1 MLAGLALLVNKIMKT
16 IQFVATHE
24 CLACEVVESIIFDSI
39 FEGNVPDDID
49 IRKDT
54 YNNAQVRLGMFHTLA
69 VPLLIFR
76 VDDKEVARITGSMPA
91 DFYKTVINKFI
102 EL

>member
-1 MLAGLALLVNKIMKT
+1 MKT

-24 CLACEVVESIIFDSI
+24 CLACEVVDSIIFDSI

-49 IRKDT
+49 VRKDT
-54 YNNAQVRLGMFHTLA
+54 YNNAEVRLGMFHTLA

>member
-1 MLAGLALLVNKIMKT
+1 MKT
-16 IQFVATHE
+16 IQFVKTND
-24 CLACEVVESIIFDSI
+24 CLACEVVDNIIFDTI
-39 FEGNVPDDID
+39 FEGNIPTDID
-49 IRKDT
+49 IQKDT
-54 YNNAQVRLGMFHTLA
+54 FNDAQTRLSMFHTLA

>member
-1 MLAGLALLVNKIMKT
+1 MLVDLALLVNKVMKT
-16 IQFVATHE
+16 IQFVKTND
-24 CLACEVVESIIFDSI
+24 CLACEVVDSIIFDSI

-49 IRKDT
+49 VRKDT
-54 YNNAQVRLGMFHTLA
+54 YNNAEVRLGMFHTLA

>member
-1 MLAGLALLVNKIMKT
+1 MALLANKAMKT
-16 IQFVATHE
+16 IQFVKTND
-24 CLACEVVESIIFDSI
+24 CLACDLVDSIIFNNV
-39 FEGNVPDDID
+39 FEGKVPVNID
-49 IRKDT
+49 IQKDT
-54 YNNAQVRLGMFHTLA
+54 YNNAEVRLGMFHTLA

>member
-1 MLAGLALLVNKIMKT
+1 MKT
-16 IQFVATHE
+16 IQFVKTND
-24 CLACEVVESIIFDSI
+24 CLACEIVDNIIFDTI
-39 FEGNVPDDID
+39 FEGNIPDNIDVREDI
-49 IRKDT
+49 
-54 YNNAQVRLGMFHTLA
+54 YNNAQVRLSMFDTLA

>member
-1 MLAGLALLVNKIMKT
+1 MKT
-16 IQFVATHE
+16 IQFVKTND
-24 CLACEVVESIIFDSI
+24 CLACEVVENIIFDTI
-39 FEGNVPDDID
+39 YEGNLSTYID
-49 IRKDT
+49 VQKDT
-54 YNNAQVRLGMFHTLA
+54 YNDAQARLSMFHTLA

-76 VDDKEVARITGSMPA
+76 IDDKEVVRITGSMPA

>member
-1 MLAGLALLVNKIMKT
+1 MKT
-16 IQFVATHE
+16 IQFVKTND
-24 CLACEVVESIIFDSI
+24 CLACEVVDNIIFDTI
-39 FEGNVPDDID
+39 FEGNFPSNID
-49 IRKDT
+49 IQKDT
-54 YNNAQVRLGMFHTLA
+54 FNDAQTRLSMFHTLA

>member
-1 MLAGLALLVNKIMKT
+1 MKT
-16 IQFVATHE
+16 IQFVKTDD
-24 CLACEVVESIIFDSI
+24 CLACEIVDSIIFDSI
-39 FEGNVPDDID
+39 FEGNIPDDID
-49 IRKDT
+49 VREDT
-54 YNNAQVRLGMFHTLA
+54 YNNAQVRLSMFDTLA

-91 DFYKTVINKFI
+91 DFYKTIINKFI

>member
-1 MLAGLALLVNKIMKT
+1 MKT
-16 IQFVATHE
+16 IQFVKTDD
-24 CLACEVVESIIFDSI
+24 CLACEVVDSIIFDSI

-49 IRKDT
+49 VRKDT
-54 YNNAQVRLGMFHTLA
+54 YNNAEVRLGMFHTLA
-69 VPLLIFR
+69 VPLIIFR

-102 EL
+102 KL

>member
-1 MLAGLALLVNKIMKT
+1 MKT
-16 IQFVATHE
+16 IQFVKTND
-24 CLACEVVESIIFDSI
+24 CLACEIVDNIIFDTI
-39 FEGNVPDDID
+39 FEGNIPTDID
-49 IRKDT
+49 IQKDT
-54 YNNAQVRLGMFHTLA
+54 FNDAQVRLSMFHTFA

>member
-1 MLAGLALLVNKIMKT
+1 MKT
-16 IQFVATHE
+16 IQFVKTDD
-24 CLACEVVESIIFDSI
+24 CLACEVVDSIIFDSI

-49 IRKDT
+49 VRKDT
-54 YNNAQVRLGMFHTLA
+54 YNNAEVRLGMFHTLA
-69 VPLLIFR
+69 LPLLIFR

-91 DFYKTVINKFI
+91 DFYKTIINKFI

>member
-1 MLAGLALLVNKIMKT
+1 MKT
-16 IQFVATHE
+16 IQFVKTDD
-24 CLACEVVESIIFDSI
+24 CLACEVVDSIIFDSI
-39 FEGNVPDDID
+39 VEGNVPDDID
-49 IRKDT
+49 VRKDT
-54 YNNAQVRLGMFHTLA
+54 YNNAEVRLGMFHTVT

>member
-1 MLAGLALLVNKIMKT
+1 MKT
-16 IQFVATHE
+16 IQFVKTDD
-24 CLACEVVESIIFDSI
+24 CLACEIVDSIIFDSI
-39 FEGNVPDDID
+39 FEGNIPDDID
-49 IRKDT
+49 VREDT
-54 YNNAQVRLGMFHTLA
+54 YNNAQVRLGMFDTVT

-76 VDDKEVARITGSMPA
+76 VDDKEVARITGSMSA

>member
-1 MLAGLALLVNKIMKT
+1 MKT
-16 IQFVATHE
+16 IQFVKTDD
-24 CLACEVVESIIFDSI
+24 CLACEVVDSIIFDSI

-49 IRKDT
+49 VRKDT
-54 YNNAQVRLGMFHTLA
+54 YNNAEVRLGMFHTPA

>member
-1 MLAGLALLVNKIMKT
+1 MKT
-16 IQFVATHE
+16 IQFVKTDD
-24 CLACEVVESIIFDSI
+24 CLACEIVDSIIFDSI
-39 FEGNVPDDID
+39 IEGNIPDDID
-49 IRKDT
+49 VRKDT
-54 YNNAQVRLGMFHTLA
+54 YNNAEVRLAMFDTVT

-76 VDDKEVARITGSMPA
+76 VDDKEVARITGSIPA

>member
-1 MLAGLALLVNKIMKT
+1 MKT
-16 IQFVATHE
+16 IQFVKTDD
-24 CLACEVVESIIFDSI
+24 CLACEVVDSIIFDSI
-39 FEGNVPDDID
+39 FEGNVSDDID
-49 IRKDT
+49 VRKDT
-54 YNNAQVRLGMFHTLA
+54 YNNAEVRLGMFHTLA
-69 VPLLIFR
+69 VPLIIFR